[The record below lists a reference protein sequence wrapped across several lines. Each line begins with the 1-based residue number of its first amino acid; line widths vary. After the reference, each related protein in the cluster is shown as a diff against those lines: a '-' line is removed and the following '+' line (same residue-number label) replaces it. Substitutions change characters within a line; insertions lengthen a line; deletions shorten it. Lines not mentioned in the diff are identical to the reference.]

1 MPKQDKIIIR
11 GARVHNL
18 KNINVEIPK
27 NKFIVITGLSGSGK
41 SSLAFDT
48 IFAEGQRQYV
58 ESLSSYARQFI
69 GVMDKPDVDQIE
81 GLSPVIA
88 IDQKTTSNNPRSTVG
103 TITEIYDYLRLLFT
117 RIGIVHCPKCGQP
130 IKKLTAQQIVE
141 RVFELP
147 PQTRVAVL
155 APIIIGKKGKL
166 DHVIKKMKKAEF
178 YQLRLDGKIFSMHEL
193 EKMMIDEEAEHNMD
207 VLIDYVF
214 VEKTSLEKIHKTAL
228 YQAVDK
234 ALDLANGMVTILRR
248 DNNQEQTYSQHLHCP
263 KCNINLP
270 EIELRSFSFNS
281 PVGACPKCTGLGVRL
296 EIDPLLV
303 VFNPR
308 LTIEQG
314 AIKVWTRLTANQP
327 IMNKLLQ
334 TVARNY
340 KVPLDK
346 PVEKIKKEELDIILY
361 GTGEEEFEIEGKKH
375 EFEGIIPYLEKKY
388 RETDSE
394 YVQKEIEDYMR
405 EIICPTCQGKRLK
418 PESLAVT
425 VLDKNI
431 SELVNMDLQTLYDFF
446 DLVEKN
452 SKAGLYR
459 TEANKGK
466 LNLTENEY
474 KIAQQL
480 IKEVKRRLEYL
491 NAVSLDYLT
500 LDRSATTL
508 AGGEAQR
515 IRLAKQISSS
525 LTEIIYVLDEPSIGL
540 HQRDNKRLIDA
551 LKKLRDMGNTVIVV
565 EHDEAIMK
573 EADLIVD
580 IGPGAG
586 EYGGQLVD
594 IGTMDKI
601 KKNKESLTGL
611 YLSGKYKIEP
621 RKVYRKGNNKFI
633 TIKGATA
640 NNLKNVEGKIP
651 LGKFVAVSGVSGSG
665 KSTLIIDILSRAL
678 AKHFFRAKEQPAEHK
693 EIVGLDNLDKV
704 VTVDQSPIGRTPRSN
719 PATYTGVFTYI
730 RDLYTQIPEAK
741 MRGFDA
747 GKFSFNVVGGRCEAC
762 AGEGLVRIE
771 MQFLPDVYIECE
783 ECHGS
788 RYLKDALEIYY
799 KGKNIAEVL
808 DMPVEE
814 AKRFFSDIPII
825 HDKLMILCD
834 VGLGYVKLGQPAT
847 TLSGGEAQRVKLATE
862 LSRRATG
869 KTLYI
874 LDEPTTGLH
883 FDDINRLLG
892 VLQKLVDKGNTIL
905 VIEHN
910 LDVIKSADWVID
922 MGPEGGDK
930 GGYIVAQGTPKD
942 IIKVKNSYTGQ
953 FLKKMI

>member
-1 MPKQDKIIIR
+1 
-11 GARVHNL
+11 L
-18 KNINVEIPK
+18 
-27 NKFIVITGLSGSGK
+27 
-41 SSLAFDT
+41 
-48 IFAEGQRQYV
+48 FA
-58 ESLSSYARQFI
+58 
-69 GVMDKPDVDQIE
+69 
-81 GLSPVIA
+81 
-88 IDQKTTSNNPRSTVG
+88 
-103 TITEIYDYLRLLFT
+103 
-117 RIGIVHCPKCGQP
+117 RIGRIHCPICGQE
-130 IKKLTAQQIVE
+130 IKKLTADQIVE
-141 RVFELP
+141 LAYQLP

-155 APIIIGKKGKL
+155 APIVVGKKGKL
-166 DHVIKKMKKAEF
+166 DHLFKKMKKAEH
-178 YQLRLDGKIFSMHEL
+178 YQLRLDGKIYSITEL
-193 EKMMIDEEAEHNMD
+193 EKLVIDEAVEHNLD

-214 VEKTSLEKIHKTAL
+214 IERVSAERLRKTPL
-228 YQAVDK
+228 YEAVQK
-234 ALDLANGMVTILRR
+234 ALDLSNGMITILRR
-248 DNNQEQTYSQHLHCP
+248 DNNQEQTYSQNLHCA

-296 EIDPLLV
+296 EIDPQLV

-314 AIKVWTRLTANQP
+314 AIKVWSRLTSNQP
-327 IMNKLLQ
+327 IMHKIL
-334 TVARNY
+334 TAAA
-340 KVPLDK
+340 KVHKAPLDK
-346 PVEKIKKEELDIILY
+346 AVEKMSKSELNTILY
-361 GTGEEEFEIEGKKH
+361 GTGEEEYEIESKKYK
-375 EFEGIIPYLEKKY
+375 FEGIIPFLEKKY
-388 RETDSE
+388 RETDSD

-405 EIICPTCQGKRLK
+405 EIICPTCTGKRLK

-425 VLDKNI
+425 VLGKNI
-431 SELVNMDLQTLYDFF
+431 SELVNLDLQSLLDFF
-446 DLVEKN
+446 EQMEKD
-452 SKAGLYR
+452 SKAG
-459 TEANKGK
+459 KGILA
-466 LNLTENEY
+466 LNENEY
-474 KIAQQL
+474 KIAMQL

-525 LTEIIYVLDEPSIGL
+525 LTELIYVLDEPSIGL
-540 HQRDNKRLIDA
+540 HQRDNDRLIAA

-573 EADLIVD
+573 EADVIID

-594 IGTMDKI
+594 IGTIDKI

-611 YLSGKYKIEP
+611 YLSGKYRIDA
-621 RKVYRKGNNKFI
+621 RKNYRKGNNKFI

-640 NNLKNVEGKIP
+640 NNLKNIEGKIP

-693 EIVGLDNLDKV
+693 SIIGLENLDKV

-730 RDLYTQIPEAK
+730 RDLFTQIPEAK

-762 AGEGLVRIE
+762 AGEGMVRIE
-771 MQFLPDVYIECE
+771 MQFLPDVYVQCE

-788 RYLKDALEIYY
+788 RYLKD
-799 KGKNIAEVL
+799 
-808 DMPVEE
+808 
-814 AKRFFSDIPII
+814 
-825 HDKLMILCD
+825 
-834 VGLGYVKLGQPAT
+834 VGLGYIKLGQPAT

-892 VLQKLVDKGNTIL
+892 VLQKLVDKGNTVL

-922 MGPEGGDK
+922 MGPEGGTK
-930 GGYIVAQGTPKD
+930 GGFIVAQGTPKD
-942 IIKVKNSYTGQ
+942 IVKVKNSYTGQ